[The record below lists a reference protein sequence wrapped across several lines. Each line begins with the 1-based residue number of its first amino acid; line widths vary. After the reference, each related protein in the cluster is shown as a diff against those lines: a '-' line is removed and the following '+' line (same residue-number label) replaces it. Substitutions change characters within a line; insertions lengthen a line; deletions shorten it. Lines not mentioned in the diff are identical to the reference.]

1 MSRRSSSTR
10 FVRFMCLAY
19 HYVMDLASMILHVLQ
34 FADQPLTVQ
43 EIARRIGAEF
53 NESATSEQVTDSI
66 ESSLLP
72 AGRLVFEQGLSSLPE
87 DALPA
92 TTEDLAVALT
102 PGPGDKATWQRVLA
116 EGGYDDCGRSLI
128 FDRLVPL
135 LWRLVYWRHLLLA
148 ASVGRE
154 LT

>member
-72 AGRLVFEQGLSSLPE
+72 AGRLVFEQGLCSLPE
-87 DALPA
+87 DA
-92 TTEDLAVALT
+92 
-102 PGPGDKATWQRVLA
+102 
-116 EGGYDDCGRSLI
+116 
-128 FDRLVPL
+128 DRKST
-135 LWRLVYWRHLLLA
+135 RLNSSHL
-148 ASVGRE
+148 
-154 LT
+154 